1 MSSKRLLK
9 ILPKGRNG
17 SRPGGNF
24 KDDIRFTKLI
34 RISTKLAAKMQKIN
48 LNSRH
53 LQREK
58 ANNTSFADRERK
70 AQNRTKI
77 QMGGLVLKSGLAD
90 LLGIIPGAD
99 LQLDEQY
106 KEKAVKLLGALI
118 TATETLLHD
127 KGGEVLDTWIFKGQK
142 ALQQQNKERAGKER

>member
-1 MSSKRLLK
+1 
-9 ILPKGRNG
+9 
-17 SRPGGNF
+17 
-24 KDDIRFTKLI
+24 
-34 RISTKLAAKMQKIN
+34 MQKIN

-106 KEKAVKLLGALI
+106 KEKAVKLLGALV

-127 KGGEVLDTWIFKGQK
+127 KGGEVLDAWIFKGQK
-142 ALQQQNKERAGKER
+142 ALQQDNKERAGKEI